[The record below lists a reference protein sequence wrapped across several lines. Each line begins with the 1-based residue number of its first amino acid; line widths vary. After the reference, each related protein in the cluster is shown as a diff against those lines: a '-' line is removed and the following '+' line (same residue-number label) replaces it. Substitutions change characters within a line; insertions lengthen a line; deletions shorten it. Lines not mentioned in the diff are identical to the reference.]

1 MPSPE
6 TASLHLKIYFSFTYM
21 YLYVTVWV
29 HAGRCLK
36 RNRLQILLELESQV
50 VSRFLRGCEQNLDSL
65 QIQQLSLNHQYLSLA
80 L

>member
-29 HAGRCLK
+29 HAGSMK

-65 QIQQLSLNHQYLSLA
+65 QIQQLSLNHQYFSLA